1 MPTGSGKTRVAVQ
14 AIVEA
19 IREDG
24 FRGGI
29 LWVADRDELCEQAV
43 ESWKQVWSSI
53 GSEAVRL
60 RISRM
65 WDGQP
70 SPIPTNDLH
79 VVVATIQTLNS
90 RVHRHTREY
99 EFLADITLV
108 VFDGTHRS
116 ITPVFSLVMKEIG
129 LTRFQR
135 ANEPFMIGLTAT
147 PYRGHDAK
155 ETARLVRRYGS
166 KRLDSGAFANDEP
179 ANVIRELQ
187 ENGVL
192 AQADHETIE
201 GETFSLDANLAGS
214 LDKSEL
220 MQELDKWLNQK
231 LPWLPQSVEEHI
243 AMSVERTKR
252 IVEAYFEY
260 IHPDWPTLI
269 FATSVEHAQT
279 VAALLN
285 HRGIRSRAV
294 SGNTETTVR
303 RGVVEEFRLGEIK
316 ALVNYGVFC
325 EGFDAPRTRAI
336 LVARPVYSPNLY
348 FQMIGR
354 GLRSP
359 KNGGDERCLILNVR
373 DNIETFDRALAFT
386 KLNWLWA

>member
-29 LWVADRDELCEQAV
+29 LWVADRDELCELAV

-90 RVHRHTREY
+90 RVHRHTGEY

-108 VFDGTHRS
+108 VFDEAHRS
-116 ITPVFSLVMKEIG
+116 ITPVFSSVMKEIG

-201 GETFSLDANLAGS
+201 GETFSLDANLDGS

-231 LPWLPQSVEEHI
+231 LPWLPQSV
-243 AMSVERTKR
+243 
-252 IVEAYFEY
+252 
-260 IHPDWPTLI
+260 
-269 FATSVEHAQT
+269 
-279 VAALLN
+279 
-285 HRGIRSRAV
+285 
-294 SGNTETTVR
+294 
-303 RGVVEEFRLGEIK
+303 
-316 ALVNYGVFC
+316 
-325 EGFDAPRTRAI
+325 
-336 LVARPVYSPNLY
+336 
-348 FQMIGR
+348 
-354 GLRSP
+354 
-359 KNGGDERCLILNVR
+359 
-373 DNIETFDRALAFT
+373 
-386 KLNWLWA
+386 